1 MPDTLPPNSPF
12 GQWLTGLTLLVAFG
26 LMART
31 KLPPY
36 LIMLGGV
43 TLLLVSGVLST
54 EKALAGFSNSGM
66 ITVAILFIVAAG
78 MRQTGTLAYLLR
90 RTLGR
95 PQTATSAQVRLAT
108 PVVVASAF
116 MNNTPLVSMLLPVVQ
131 DWCRAARVPPTK
143 VLLPLSFFA
152 ILGGLITLIG
162 TSTNLVVDGML
173 IERGLPSTGMF
184 GITPVGLPCAV
195 IGSVVLMA
203 LAQKLLPDV
212 PPKPESKEAP
222 REYTIEVRIQDKGP
236 LVGKPLSA
244 SGLLHLPGVTLTQ
257 RRRNGSWNEDL
268 EAHEPLAAGD
278 GLVFVG
284 VLDSVLDLLRTPG
297 VLSMTDQH
305 ERLSVHPADRCYVET
320 VVSRTSP
327 LLARSVREIRFR
339 EVYGAV
345 VLAVSRNGQR
355 LLAPIS
361 EVDFRPGDALFLDAP
376 VSFVEQ
382 RKNSGDFALVGR
394 VSGEGP
400 ATSAQAPVAA
410 LIVLSMIALAGTGV
424 LSMLEASA
432 LAAAAMLLTRCCSQ
446 QTALQSIDWPLLLTI
461 GAAFGLGSALEGTG
475 LAEAIAHQL
484 LGLAGTNS
492 WVSLCIVCATT
503 MLVTEFVTN
512 NAAAALVLPIA
523 LATADKLGVNYLPFA
538 IAVMTGASSSFLTPI
553 GYQTNLM
560 VYVAG
565 GYRFTDFF
573 RVGIPLSLVVIA
585 LTTVL
590 APLAYGF

>member
-1 MPDTLPPNSPF
+1 MSERISAESPL
-12 GQWLTGLTLLVAFG
+12 GQWLTGVTLLVAFA

-36 LIMLGGV
+36 LVMLGGV
-43 TLLLVSGVLST
+43 TVLLVSGVLST
-54 EKALAGFSNSGM
+54 EQALAGFSNSGM

-95 PQTATSAQVRLAT
+95 PKTAASAQIRLAV
-108 PVVVASAF
+108 PVVTASAF

-131 DWCRAARVPPTK
+131 DWCRSARVPPTK

-173 IERGLPSTGMF
+173 VERGLPSTGMF

-195 IGSVVLMA
+195 AGCIVMIA
-203 LAQKLLPDV
+203 FAQRLLPDV
-212 PPKPESKEAP
+212 PVKSETKEAP
-222 REYTIEVRIQDKGP
+222 REYTIEVRVQDKGA
-236 LVGKPLSA
+236 LVGKLLAA
-244 SGLLHLPGVTLTQ
+244 SGLMHLPGVTLTQ

-268 EAHEPLAAGD
+268 EPNEPLAAGD

-284 VLDSVLDLLRTPG
+284 MLDSVLDLLRTPG
-297 VLSMTDQH
+297 VLPTTDQDK
-305 ERLSVHPADRCYVET
+305 RLSVHPSNRCYVEA

-355 LLAPIS
+355 LLAPITD
-361 EVDFRPGDALFLDAP
+361 VDFRPGDALFLDAP
-376 VSFVEQ
+376 VSFVDQ

-400 ATSAQAPVAA
+400 ATSAQAPIAA
-410 LIVLSMIALAGTGV
+410 LIVLSMIGLAGFGV

-461 GAAFGLGSALEGTG
+461 GAAFGFGSALEGTG
-475 LAEAIAHQL
+475 LAEAIARNL
-484 LGLAGTNS
+484 LALAGDDPLVT
-492 WVSLCIVCATT
+492 LCIVCATT

-523 LATADKLGVNYLPFA
+523 LATADNLGVNYVPFA

-573 RVGIPLSLVVIA
+573 RVGIPLSVVVVA
-585 LTTVL
+585 LTTAL
-590 APLAYGF
+590 APLVYGF